1 MNLTWPEVRAEVNQ
15 HEWAK
20 IVDFKM
26 ELSIIYKKCIRKRVQ
41 VLKEMSLDVNHIIS
55 FNFLHVNLTSNI
67 FMWIMIFDQIYRK
80 MKKEASVKHDLMK
93 KILHTDFLRENLLK
107 QEFEIENEHILY
119 ETKIP
124 DVMKFAILIQKV
136 EWILFTK
143 DDNNTMKALIEN
155 YQLHYFLKF

>member
-1 MNLTWPEVRAEVNQ
+1 
-15 HEWAK
+15 
-20 IVDFKM
+20 
-26 ELSIIYKKCIRKRVQ
+26 
-41 VLKEMSLDVNHIIS
+41 
-55 FNFLHVNLTSNI
+55 
-67 FMWIMIFDQIYRK
+67 

-136 EWILFTK
+136 E
-143 DDNNTMKALIEN
+143 
-155 YQLHYFLKF
+155 